1 MSLDVLQGGIRRAT
15 RDMRL
20 PADLMPIDA
29 CFGRV
34 EASFPSADRR
44 FRMVRFEE
52 ASFQGVDFRDVQ
64 GCSLGFAL
72 SSSDETVNPGFF

>member
-1 MSLDVLQGGIRRAT
+1 MRLDVLQGSIRRAT

-20 PADLMPIDA
+20 PADLIPIDA
-29 CFGRV
+29 CFGRTKTN
-34 EASFPSADRR
+34 FPSVDRR

-52 ASFQGVDFRDVQ
+52 ASFQGVDFRDLQ

-72 SSSDETVNPGFF
+72 RSSDETMNPGFF